1 MNAAPSEPSLNTSY
15 VELWHRVGIAL
26 LIFTATLLV
35 AYWVLW
41 FADRG
46 IVASEHTTQYI
57 AFEQAVPLAD
67 GWLVLTALA
76 AAMQL
81 WRRRPNALMWLCMF
95 GGAGLYLCA
104 LDVLYNLEHGV
115 YTMGRGGASELGLNI
130 ATAAMSIGTLIVS
143 WHFRRDVLGKL
154 GDVT

>member
-1 MNAAPSEPSLNTSY
+1 MNVAPSKPCPNTSY
-15 VELWHRVGIAL
+15 VELWHRAGIAL

-46 IVASEHTTQYI
+46 IVASEHTAQYV

-81 WRRRPNALMWLCMF
+81 WRRRPNALMWLSMF
-95 GGAGLYLCA
+95 GGAGLFLCA
-104 LDVLYNLEHGV
+104 LDVLYNIEHHV
-115 YTMGRGGASELGLNI
+115 YSMGRGGASEVALNI
-130 ATAAMSIGTLIVS
+130 ATAAMSIGTLIVG
-143 WHFRRDVLGKL
+143 WHFRRDVLGEP
-154 GDVT
+154 DEAT